1 MVYQII
7 TKDNEMTQPLDTTS
21 NPDWFNATQALD
33 LVPHFTDNEKE
44 TEAFINL
51 CGLFM
56 LTQGKEAGKRF
67 AEVWLPWQKAALRAM
82 FQRRESFLVLGKGS
96 GKTVMVS
103 AFVLGYVIYSALK
116 KINTRGLVLVMG
128 SSVSTANIAWEHIL
142 QAILADEDL
151 KPLFKSNVQS
161 RTLTHIG
168 SGIAITCIS
177 PALEQT
183 VGRRPILYLQ
193 DETHEFSKI
202 RDSVAM
208 ANQVRQGGR
217 NNGDLFKV
225 INISTMP
232 IEAPVGEMSRLMEYG
247 QKVRDG
253 KIVDPDFLPLL
264 FTYPV
269 KERPDLDY
277 TDQATWWRGMP
288 SLTHGNQK
296 GTMDA
301 NELAMELETAAKA
314 EDSESLSLILSQ
326 RLGIARNLLSDHA
339 ESILHSKWAEMG
351 KTDEAISL
359 TSSIAIGI
367 DVGGID
373 DPLALT
379 TITKAGNGGL
389 NIWVR
394 QYLTQSGY
402 DRAKDSTKAVY
413 NKAVK
418 NKTLEIFPNTE
429 DLDRA
434 VFTYCLN
441 ISRNSSDFPV
451 FGGDMYGRGGFKEQF
466 EDTVAEFIPVPQKG
480 YILDAVMSN
489 LESLIDNN
497 QIRHNHCPLMAFNVA
512 NLAIEFTEY
521 GARRF
526 KKKEAGLSG
535 SSHLKVDGVFSTL
548 DAVELIT
555 KKKEFDI
562 TSWMA

>member
-1 MVYQII
+1 MA
-7 TKDNEMTQPLDTTS
+7 QPLDTTS
-21 NPDWFNATQALD
+21 NPDWFNAECALD
-33 LVPHFTDNEKE
+33 LVPHFTDNEVE
-44 TEAFINL
+44 TEIFLKL

-67 AEVWLPWQKAALRAM
+67 SEVWLPWQKSALRAM

-142 QAILADEDL
+142 QAILADEEL

-232 IEAPVGEMSRLMEYG
+232 IEAPVGEMSRLLEYG
-247 QKVRDG
+247 QKVRDC
-253 KIVDPDFLPLL
+253 KIADPEFLPLL

-277 TDQATWWRGMP
+277 TDQTTWWRGMP
-288 SLTHGNQK
+288 SLTHGDQK
-296 GTMDA
+296 GTMDS
-301 NELAMELETAAKA
+301 NELAMEIDTASKA
-314 EDSESLSLILSQ
+314 EDAESLSLILSQ
-326 RLGIARNLLSDHA
+326 RLGIARNLLSDYA
-339 ESILHSKWAEMG
+339 ESIFHSKWADME
-351 KTDEAISL
+351 KTGEAINMNGSV
-359 TSSIAIGI
+359 AVGI

-373 DPLALT
+373 DPLSLT
-379 TITKAGNGGL
+379 TTTRYGISGL

-413 NKAVK
+413 NKAIK
-418 NKTLEIFPNTE
+418 NNTLEIFPNTE
-429 DLDRA
+429 ELDRA
-434 VFTYCLN
+434 VFAYCLN
-441 ISRNSSDFPV
+441 LTRNASDTPV
-451 FGGDMYGRGGFKEQF
+451 FGGDMYGRGGFKEAF
-466 EDTVAEFIPVPQKG
+466 EEMVGEFLPVPQKG

-489 LESLIDNN
+489 LESMIDNN

-535 SSHLKVDGVFSTL
+535 SGHLKVDGVFSTL
-548 DAVELIT
+548 DAIDLIT
-555 KKKEFDI
+555 KKKDFNLDAMI
-562 TSWMA
+562 F